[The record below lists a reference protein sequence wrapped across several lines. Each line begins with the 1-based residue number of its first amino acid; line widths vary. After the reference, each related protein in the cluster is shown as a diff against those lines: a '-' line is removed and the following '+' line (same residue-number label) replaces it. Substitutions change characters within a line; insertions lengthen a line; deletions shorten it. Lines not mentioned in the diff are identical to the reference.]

1 MSTGSSTTTLKWS
14 KNFKPGCAK
23 QKLALRSFLAVAL
36 IAALLVAGGQAF
48 ADPLKNAYRQRIG
61 NYDVEMT
68 TEPQSPLVGSP
79 TSILIRIAGVNGDDL
94 VDVPITIRLVKD
106 GAELQRTNPIIVPYG
121 HYTHEYTFAETGRYV
136 LYVDLNDYNYSGET
150 LTFTFF
156 VNVGGPFDYLY
167 IVAPSAAAVAAG
179 IAGTLV
185 FMKRKKKKQV
195 KLK

>member
-1 MSTGSSTTTLKWS
+1 M
-14 KNFKPGCAK
+14 
-23 QKLALRSFLAVAL
+23 LAIILLAAS
-36 IAALLVAGGQAF
+36 ANAF

-68 TEPQSPLVGSP
+68 TEPKSPLVGSP
-79 TSILIRIAGVNGDDL
+79 TNISIRIAGVNGDDL

-121 HYTHEYTFAETGRYV
+121 HYTHEYTFVQAGRYV
-136 LYVDLNDYNYSGET
+136 LYVDLNDYSYSGEI

-156 VNVGGPFDYLY
+156 VNVAGPLDYLY
-167 IVAPSAAAVAAG
+167 VAAPSAAAVVAG

-185 FMKRKKKKQV
+185 FLKRKKKQIR
-195 KLK
+195 LK